1 MTMKRLSRSPTP
13 AMKRLRDSRP
23 PAPPGHVSP
32 VALQLRQAVR
42 APAAARK
49 RHTRWTPCI
58 SSLVPVEHAVGT
70 RAYATSRL
78 SRNAAGASR
87 SPAHNALSSLASGMS
102 VRGSS
107 VILLLPRSHEVGRE
121 EHRDIERDPD
131 AGQEV
136 PVQCVVTHPR
146 EIPLLHL
153 TAEHE
158 LGDRERLGR

>member
-49 RHTRWTPCI
+49 RHTRWTTCT
-58 SSLVPVEHAVGT
+58 SSLVPVEQAVGT
-70 RAYATSRL
+70 SAYATSRL

-87 SPAHNALSSLASGMS
+87 SPVQRALSSLASGMS
-102 VRGSS
+102 VRGST
-107 VILLLPRSHEVGRE
+107 VIPASTRSHEVRGE
-121 EHRDIERDPD
+121 EHRYVKRNPHPR
-131 AGQEV
+131 QEV

-153 TAEHE
+153 IAVHE
-158 LGDRERLGR
+158 PG